1 MKKIVLVIA
10 LCASIPGLVFAQQR
24 PGSLRGQVLDEL
36 GGAIVGASV
45 TVIDSKGVEKSVV
58 TNDGGTYV
66 VNGLAPGKYTVRAIN
81 AGFAMSET
89 PDVEVVAGKPVQFDI
104 TLKVAIEEQKVTVN
118 TENREL
124 STEPENNAGAV
135 VLKDQDIDAL
145 PDDPDDLAAALQ
157 ALAGPSAGPNGGQ
170 IFVDGFTGGRLPP
183 RASIRE
189 IRINSNPFSA
199 EYDRLGFGRIEILT
213 RPGTDRYRGQV
224 SFNFNDDALNS
235 RNPFADTRPPI
246 QTRQYGG
253 NFGGPI
259 SKKKASF
266 FVDFDK
272 RDIND
277 EALIVATVLDANN
290 NIVGFNETVAVPSRR
305 TSFSPRVDYQL
316 NPNNTLIAR
325 YN

>member
-1 MKKIVLVIA
+1 MKKIALTIALGA
-10 LCASIPGLVFAQQR
+10 LCATLPGLVLAQQR
-24 PGSLRGQVLDEL
+24 AGSLRGQVLDEL

-58 TNDGGTYV
+58 TNDSGSYTV
-66 VNGLAPGKYTVRAIN
+66 AGLAPGKYTVRAIN
-81 AGFAMSET
+81 AGFAMTET
-89 PDVEVVAGKPVQFDI
+89 PDVEVVSGKAVQFDI
-104 TLKVAIEEQKVTVN
+104 TLKVAIEEQKVTVAAD
-118 TENREL
+118 NREL

-135 VLKDQDIDAL
+135 VLKGNDLDAL

-170 IFVDGFTGGRLPP
+170 IFIDGFTGGRLPP
-183 RASIRE
+183 LSSIRE

-213 RPGTDRYRGQV
+213 KPGTDRFRGQV
-224 SFNFNDDALNS
+224 SFNFNDDALNA
-235 RNPFADTRPPI
+235 RNPFAANRPAI

-266 FVDFDK
+266 FIDFDK
-272 RDIND
+272 RDID
-277 EALIVATVLDANN
+277 DASLIVATVLDANN
-290 NIVGFNETVAVPSRR
+290 NITGFSETFPIPSRR
-305 TSFSPRVDYQL
+305 T
-316 NPNNTLIAR
+316 T
-325 YN
+325 